1 MNWLVWFGFMVF
13 NATFNNISV
22 ITWQSILLVEET
34 SVPRENHQPVARH
47 WQTLSMITRN
57 NILHVS
63 IVKFRGYYKKRQWKP
78 QDIQEKRIQWHRKR
92 WAQETK
98 KLKTCVLTTLVVLTN
113 FNTTKVV
120 STHVFS
126 FFVSCAQ
133 RFLCHWIL
141 FSWMSCGFH
150 WRFL

>member
-1 MNWLVWFGFMVF
+1 MVWFGFMVF

-34 SVPRENHQPVARH
+34 RVPRENHQPVARH
-47 WQTLSMITRN
+47 WQTLSHN
-57 NILHVS
+57 
-63 IVKFRGYYKKRQWKP
+63 
-78 QDIQEKRIQWHRKR
+78 
-92 WAQETK
+92 
-98 KLKTCVLTTLVVLTN
+98 VVL
-113 FNTTKVV
+113 

-133 RFLCHWIL
+133 RFLCHWIV

-150 WRFL
+150 WRFCVVASKLKYRDREYIVPCYHSLKQIYKYFYFDTLFFFLDDQTACLEKQIQILVD